1 MVSAIMQ
8 GGSPCENAPGLR
20 VGAFN
25 VEFAAMMAPRPMLL
39 VSATGDWTK
48 NAPKDE
54 FPAIR
59 GIYSLYGAGD
69 SVEGVQFDAP
79 HNYNQDSR
87 EAVYGFFGRHVL
99 GQTEAQKPREREI
112 RVEKLQDMLVF
123 HARALPAN
131 ALSYEALFEQ
141 WKRSAARQAAE
152 VRPPSTV
159 REMLGLAIGAEWP
172 AKVIHELEGDRIV
185 LSREERGDRVPGLW
199 SSGRGDPVLIVH
211 PEGAQA
217 ARRSPAAQKYL
228 QAGRPILSIDAF
240 QTGSAVAPRDRS
252 HRHFL
257 TFNRTDDAHRAQDIL
272 TALAFL
278 HAREKGVIELVGL
291 EKAAVWSVF
300 AAVLSPIRVRLSADL
315 GGFSGSDEDFIR
327 DFFVPGIQRAGGLKA
342 ALALT
347 AGMR

>member
-1 MVSAIMQ
+1 
-8 GGSPCENAPGLR
+8 
-20 VGAFN
+20 
-25 VEFAAMMAPRPMLL
+25 
-39 VSATGDWTK
+39 
-48 NAPKDE
+48 
-54 FPAIR
+54 
-59 GIYSLYGAGD
+59 
-69 SVEGVQFDAP
+69 
-79 HNYNQDSR
+79 
-87 EAVYGFFGRHVL
+87 
-99 GQTEAQKPREREI
+99 
-112 RVEKLQDMLVF
+112 
-123 HARALPAN
+123 
-131 ALSYEALFEQ
+131 
-141 WKRSAARQAAE
+141 
-152 VRPPSTV
+152 
-159 REMLGLAIGAEWP
+159 
-172 AKVIHELEGDRIV
+172 
-185 LSREERGDRVPGLW
+185 
-199 SSGRGDPVLIVH
+199 VLIVH